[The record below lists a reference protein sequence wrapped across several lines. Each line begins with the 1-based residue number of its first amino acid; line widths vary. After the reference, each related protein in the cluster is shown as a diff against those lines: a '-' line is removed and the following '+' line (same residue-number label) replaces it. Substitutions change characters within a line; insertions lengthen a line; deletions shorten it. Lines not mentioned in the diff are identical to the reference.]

1 MKWPVFVLLLAAL
14 FTCAPLNA
22 RPLLLEGGALP
33 IEAKGYV
40 ERLDDPDGTLSPEEV
55 LLAPRW
61 QALPG
66 ALNAGFTDATIWLRL
81 SVRVP
86 EPAGQTWALRLDNAL
101 LDDVRLY
108 QRDSDGRWSEQRA
121 GENLARPLWPVD
133 YRSAVFPLRFAEPGD
148 RTLLLRLQS
157 KNAMAVGLD
166 LEPGQQFSNHSRR
179 EFFAYGLYFG
189 FYLLLIGFHTV
200 FWRMTRAPESGWYLL
215 YVNCCVG
222 IEVLSLGLPQQL
234 LDLPVSISDPLL
246 GVTLALAIPIGMIF
260 AGRQLGLPQ
269 VYPRL
274 HGRLAL
280 LCWGIAGVAA
290 LAVLN
295 GHYGEGARLSQG
307 SALVLIP
314 FFLGLAFLLLLR
326 GHRPA
331 RYYLFAFGVFYAGAV
346 ISFMRNLGYVP
357 SNVWTNLV
365 SPIGSMLHMGLMSL
379 RIISHYNTLK
389 RESAQV
395 QARAAEQALRHGE
408 HLEAQVRLRTRELR
422 NEISRRER
430 LEQDL
435 RAALVKEK
443 HVLEEQRD
451 FVAMVS
457 HEFRT
462 PLAIIST
469 SAQQMAR
476 NLGAST
482 EKSLQ
487 RCQNIRDASTR
498 LMALVDDYLNHDRMT
513 GPNPT
518 LRLAPCDLA
527 ALLEDLQAD
536 FAPGRIHVDCRLAAG
551 LYQCDAGLLHVA
563 VRNLLANADRH
574 APPGSAVLVQVYAA
588 ADGSVCLEVRN
599 GGEPIPEDERER
611 LFLKYYRGRQSQ
623 LSPGAGLGLYLVRR
637 IAELHGGD
645 VSLLSAGE
653 EGQIH
658 IRLRL
663 VITPLQERRQDTLRA
678 SRNDL
683 ADDGQPSGPGL
694 SVNH

>member
-1 MKWPVFVLLLAAL
+1 MKWPLFALLLAAL
-14 FTCAPLNA
+14 FVSAPLNA
-22 RPLLLEGGALP
+22 RPLLLEGGTLP
-33 IEAKGYV
+33 IEAQGYI
-40 ERLDDPDGTLSPEEV
+40 ERLDDPEGTLSPEEV
-55 LLAPRW
+55 MLAPRW

-66 ALNAGFTDATIWLRL
+66 NLNAGFTDDTIWLRL
-81 SVRVP
+81 VVQVPTLVP
-86 EPAGQTWALRLDNAL
+86 ETWAMRLDNAL

-108 QRDSDGRWSEQRA
+108 QREHDGHWSEQRA
-121 GENLARPLWPVD
+121 GENLARSQWPVD
-133 YRSAVFPLRFAEPGD
+133 YRSAVFALRFAGPGEQ
-148 RTLLLRLQS
+148 TLLLRLQS
-157 KNAMAVGLD
+157 KNAMSVSID

-189 FYLLLIGFHTV
+189 VYLLLIGFHTV

-234 LDLPVSISDPLL
+234 LDLPVSVSDPML
-246 GVTLALAIPIGMIF
+246 GVVMALAVPIGMIF

-274 HGRLAL
+274 HNRLAA
-280 LCWGIAGVAA
+280 LCWAIAAFAA
-290 LAVLN
+290 IAVLSGN
-295 GHYGEGARLSQG
+295 YGEGATLTQG
-307 SALVLIP
+307 SALLLIP
-314 FFLGLAFLLLLR
+314 FFLLLAFWLLLR

-331 RYYLFAFGVFYAGAV
+331 RYYLFAFGIFYAGAV

-357 SNVWTNLV
+357 SNVWTNVV
-365 SPIGSMLHMGLMSL
+365 SPIGSMVHMGLMSL

-422 NEISRRER
+422 NEIARRER

-469 SAQQMAR
+469 SAQQLAR

-487 RCQNIRDASTR
+487 RCQNIRNASTR

-513 GPNPT
+513 GPHPT
-518 LRLAPCDLA
+518 LRLTPCDLA
-527 ALLEDLQAD
+527 ALLGDLQAD
-536 FAPGRIHVDCRLAAG
+536 FAPARISVDYRLPSG

-574 APPGSAVLVQVYAA
+574 APPGSQVLIQVSALEE
-588 ADGSVCLEVRN
+588 GIVCLDIRN
-599 GGEPIPEDERER
+599 TGEPIPEDERER
-611 LFLKYYRGRQSQ
+611 LFLKYYRGRQCQ

-645 VSLLSAGE
+645 VCLISAGDG
-653 EGQIH
+653 GQIH
-658 IRLRL
+658 IRMRL
-663 VITPLQERRQDTLRA
+663 AISALQERRQSSETA
-678 SRNDL
+678 
-683 ADDGQPSGPGL
+683 
-694 SVNH
+694 